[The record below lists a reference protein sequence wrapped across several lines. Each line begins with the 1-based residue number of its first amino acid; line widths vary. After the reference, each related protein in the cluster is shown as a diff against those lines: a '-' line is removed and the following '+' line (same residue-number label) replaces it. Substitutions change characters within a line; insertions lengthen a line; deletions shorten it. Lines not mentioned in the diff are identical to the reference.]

1 MALNDRLG
9 RSLATFCALVPIADE
24 RAVRDEVERWPR
36 GEQSPFAAVPR
47 THFARFVIV
56 RGLPRQVAAQ
66 PADVLGAPYL
76 MLSAFFD
83 GDPDRWVADLVA
95 EIPDQLGRALG
106 SCTGFPGDPRTHGH
120 AVRAWLVEHR
130 VPATAIFGAYPDASV
145 DDVRAALAF
154 RERFREFAFG
164 VEERRTA
171 KAAFRAFAEEAGR

>member
-9 RSLATFCALVPIADE
+9 RSLATFCALLPLADE
-24 RAVRDEVERWPR
+24 PAARGELEAWPR
-36 GEQSPFAAVPR
+36 GAQSPFAAVPR
-47 THFARFVIV
+47 THFARFVV
-56 RGLPRQVAAQ
+56 VPGLPRQVAAQ

-83 GDPDRWVADLVA
+83 GDPDRWLAGLLDSV
-95 EIPDQLGRALG
+95 PDRLGSVLA
-106 SCTGFPGDPRTHGH
+106 SCTGVPGDPRTQGH
-120 AVRAWLVEHR
+120 AVRAWLAEHR

-145 DDVRAALAF
+145 EDVRAALAF

-164 VEERRTA
+164 LEERRTA